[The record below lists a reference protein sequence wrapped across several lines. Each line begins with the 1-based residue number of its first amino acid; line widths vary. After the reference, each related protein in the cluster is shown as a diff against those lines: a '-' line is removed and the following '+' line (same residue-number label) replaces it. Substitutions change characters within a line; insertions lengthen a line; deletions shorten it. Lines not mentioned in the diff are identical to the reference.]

1 MLWRRCAV
9 AAAVMIG
16 LTACQEELPGHRP
29 VTPIEAA
36 SAMPAYW
43 KTAPTSDD
51 QRLELL
57 RRLRAI
63 DPCALIPRTDL
74 AKIGTLL
81 AVENDGPNKCE
92 ATFDST
98 ESGKGTSV
106 SWAIGVAPT
115 GYGWGQSRRE
125 EVDGIT
131 VGVLRDLDNGP
142 QVEGQL
148 DRSCL
153 ATAAFANTTTLPVH
167 VRTPLGTE
175 PCPAAQSALA
185 RAMGGLAAEPAQ
197 GTSPDTPR
205 TALHGKDPC
214 EVATAL
220 DTAVTVLDLRIWSCQ
235 FTFRGAAID
244 VDYGYEARG
253 YADTGKSLFT
263 VNGHTGYGPSDD
275 TSEYVSYTA
284 IVGPS
289 LPGPGSELM
298 GPAVPTIRVFGT
310 DRAALES
317 VLRST
322 TELFPAT

>member
-1 MLWRRCAV
+1 MLLRRCAV
-9 AAAVMIG
+9 AAAVVIG
-16 LTACQEELPGHRP
+16 LTACQENLPKQRP
-29 VTPIEAA
+29 ATPIEAA
-36 SAMPAYW
+36 AAMGAYW
-43 KTAPTSDD
+43 KTAPTTDE
-51 QRLELL
+51 QRLDLL
-57 RRLRAI
+57 RRLRAT

-74 AKIGTLL
+74 AKFGTLL
-81 AVENDGPNKCE
+81 EVENDGPNKCE

-115 GYGWGQSRRE
+115 GYGWGQSKRE

-131 VGVLRDLDNGP
+131 VGVLGDLDNSAL
-142 QVEGQL
+142 VEGQR

-153 ATAAFANTTTLPVH
+153 ATAAFANTTTLPVS

-175 PCPAAQSALA
+175 PCPTAQAALA
-185 RAMGGLAAEPAQ
+185 RAMGGLATEPAQ

-214 EVATAL
+214 EVAAVL
-220 DTAVTVLDLRIWSCQ
+220 DAAVTVLDQRIWSCQ
-235 FTFRGAAID
+235 FTFRGASVD
-244 VDYGYEARG
+244 VDYTYEAKG
-253 YADTGKSLFT
+253 YVADGEPIFV
-263 VNGHTGYGPSDD
+263 VNGHRGYGPSDD
-275 TSEYVSYTA
+275 TSEHASYTA
-284 IVGPS
+284 VVGPA

-298 GPAVPTIRVFGT
+298 GPTVPTVRIFGK
-310 DRAALES
+310 DREVLES